1 MELIH
6 LPDHEI
12 YSYEYNEED
21 EEQKNFTSK
30 QVIEK
35 IYEDYFEIDSETL
48 ELQYHNVLALWIVCD
63 INEENLG
70 YGSKNNVDQMDQI
83 DSNQCDQSDS
93 KAYASQLRLQLKD
106 DHRLIEVKTKMMS
119 LLKRKNFI
127 CRFRLGRN
135 GYLRIEEEE
144 SIKDHKLLKFL
155 YLEAKENI
163 RNNFYPLS
171 NLQRVELDKIQF
183 MLEEDAKT
191 STFYKVFKQ
200 KTRTLSCR
208 NSLKRMRNQFQ
219 LLKYARNQDGF
230 EEKSKIDLYREY
242 LQKCHQ
248 FVPCYG
254 GFFYEGQMERSIR
267 ESILHKRFYDKKIL
281 VAINQNGLHLINLE
295 CPKIMFSIPFHDLC
309 YGILRPKKDCHHYCF
324 YLKISSD
331 KTKQIFTHYPSF
343 IEKTLQQFIINEK

>member
-144 SIKDHKLLKFL
+144 SIKHHKLLKFL

-295 CPKIMFSIPFHDLC
+295 CPVS
-309 YGILRPKKDCHHYCF
+309 LRS
-324 YLKISSD
+324 LKFDFFQS
-331 KTKQIFTHYPSF
+331 
-343 IEKTLQQFIINEK
+343 